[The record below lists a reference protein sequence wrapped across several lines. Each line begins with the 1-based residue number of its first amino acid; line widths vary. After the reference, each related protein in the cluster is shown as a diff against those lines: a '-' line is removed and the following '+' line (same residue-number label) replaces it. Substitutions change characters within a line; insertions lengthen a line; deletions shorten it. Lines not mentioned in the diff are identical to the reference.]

1 MNLWRQYSIR
11 IVLGLILVL
20 SGIYVG
26 HRVLFPPLPLVGV
39 IQWVSEPRNFE
50 EGTQGVIE
58 GLREEGFQ
66 DGLNIRLEIRNV
78 RGERDEAAAAAR
90 EFQEKGIRLLI
101 TVGTVPTLIA
111 LEVTRNS
118 QIPIV
123 YTNVGFP
130 DATGLSRPAPPEAI
144 RFTGTSAEVPVLEQL
159 RFLLLARPGLKRLGI
174 LFCTATPQAVAC
186 GKATETESPKIGL
199 IPFSRTVPDDRPEPL
214 HQVLTDLIDQGIE
227 ALLIPFDPVL
237 RKPKNLKL
245 ICDAA
250 LQAAIPVMVP
260 DGHSVAHGPLLA
272 YHCDF
277 MDMGRQSGRQAAQV
291 LKGVPLDQVPPESP
305 QIKKLTI
312 NLKVA
317 QELGLLLPRRL
328 VCQAHHFYQE
338 SQ

>member
-1 MNLWRQYSIR
+1 MKLWSLYSSR
-11 IVLGLILVL
+11 IVLCVILVL

-26 HRVLFPPLPLVGV
+26 HRLLFSPLPLVGV
-39 IQWVSEPRNFE
+39 IQWVNEPKSFE
-50 EGTQGVIE
+50 DSTQGVIE
-58 GLREEGFQ
+58 GLREEGYQ
-66 DGLNIRLEIRNV
+66 DGLNIRLEIRVV

-90 EFQEKGIRLLI
+90 ELQEKGARLLI

-111 LEVTRNS
+111 LEVTRNG
-118 QIPIV
+118 QTPVV

-130 DATGLSRPAPPEAI
+130 DATGLSRPDPPEAI

-186 GKATETESPKIGL
+186 GKATETESPKMGL
-199 IPFSRTVPDDRPEPL
+199 IPFLRAVPDDRPEPL
-214 HQVLTDLIDQGIE
+214 NQVLADLIDQGIE

-237 RKPKNLKL
+237 RNPKNLKL
-245 ICDAA
+245 ICDATLRA
-250 LQAAIPVMVP
+250 SIPVMVP

-277 MDMGRQSGRQAAQV
+277 VDMGRQSGRQAAQV
-291 LKGVPLDQVPPESP
+291 LQGVPLERIPPESP
-305 QIKKLTI
+305 VIKKLTI

-317 QELGLLLPRRL
+317 QELGLFLPRQL
-328 VCQAHHFYQE
+328 VCQAHQFYQ
-338 SQ
+338 